1 MTAPIFS
8 NRKRAFHLG
17 PFPLERMKRAA
28 GRITDAVPPM
38 QPLDFDRTEQP
49 SSIVNA
55 LDEYQAMLDA
65 IRDGFISKTKAK
77 CPTDRAERARHIKSF
92 AYFQDAPMVGI
103 ARLDADAHLD
113 EPIRNPGIGRLA
125 EQLRTRQVKS
135 FAAGIETTMA
145 DLKDSMNAPPKS
157 IEGHRYAIVLLYPFN
172 RDPEQDEAGFVW
184 MQDAQAQRASVRATE
199 TAVVVANYLRVL
211 GYDARAHSGSATEV
225 DLNWVAVGAGLASVE
240 NGTVTNPFVGD
251 RFQVAVITTDFELE
265 PDAPLAPLSDQPST
279 LTKGVAQALGLGSP
293 KTTSTHDPFAT
304 RAYAMGPHPFEAL
317 KRVDKP
323 TTYIDEARVARVPK
337 RADMFARSKFG
348 DMGKA
353 NQEATRGGYF
363 VQQSPL
369 AQALRRPLGAFL
381 VLQDGAQADTI
392 SRDAREAQAN
402 ADGIKAVAYFLGVDA
417 VGISR
422 CPDWVWYSHDADGEP
437 ITPSHPNAISFI
449 IDQGFETTEG
459 SSGDDWIAV
468 VQSMRAYLRFSLLGG
483 IVAKH
488 IRNLGYAAQVH
499 TNVHSEVVHP
509 PLLLLSGLGEVSRI
523 GEVIVNPFLGPRL
536 KSGVI
541 TTDMPLA
548 HDKPIDFGMQA
559 FCEACNKCARE
570 CPAGAITAGPKLMF
584 NGYEIWKS
592 DSQKCTTYR
601 LTQKGGAMCG
611 RCMKTCPWNV
621 EGLMHEKPLRWMAM
635 NVPAMAGILAK
646 LDDVVGNGQIN
657 PNKRWWWDLKW
668 APDGTC
674 EMINTDDEPPNYR
687 QLQTDLKLDYADQTL
702 AVYPADLAPP
712 PWPFPFPMDREKGI
726 EAYQALITAKEYQ
739 HRLNEGQ
746 SEPTSHKFAPPDE
759 APVIRVEVT
768 KVEKLTNDVTKYEL
782 SSLDGSPLP
791 EWRAGAHIDI
801 VVAPEYLRQFSM
813 CGDPRDRS
821 KYQIGVLREDQGRG
835 GSKLLHRIF
844 SQGRKVFISKPI
856 NHFPLAQGGTKHILM
871 GGGIGVTPM
880 MAFAHECHARGID
893 FELHF
898 SASKAADAGF
908 AKDLKSF
915 AWADKVTFHFSDQGA
930 RADLDGILAGYQPG
944 WHVYA
949 CGPDRYMTG
958 VMEAAE
964 RQGFPDEARHLE
976 YFSVPELPE
985 YENHDFTLRLTKSG
999 KDFLVPADKTAA
1011 DVLIE
1016 NGYPIDLKCSD
1027 GICGVCKCG
1036 LNGGEVEHRDFVL
1049 SKAQRQDAIILCQSR
1064 AAQKDGVVEIDL

>member
-1 MTAPIFS
+1 MANPIFS

-17 PFPLERMKRAA
+17 PFPLERMTRRPGRAV
-28 GRITDAVPPM
+28 GDVPPM
-38 QPLDFDRTEQP
+38 QPVDFDRKDRP
-49 SSIVNA
+49 SSLGNA

-65 IRDGFISKTKAK
+65 IRDGFISKTRAK
-77 CPTDRAERARHIKSF
+77 CPEDPIERTRHIKSF
-92 AYFQDAPMVGI
+92 AYFQDAPMVAI
-103 ARLDADAHLD
+103 ARMDQSAHLGV
-113 EPIRNPGIGRLA
+113 PIRNPGIGRLA
-125 EQLRTRQVKS
+125 DELRTRQVKS
-135 FAAGIETTMA
+135 LAAGIEATMA
-145 DLKDSMNAPPKS
+145 DLRDSMAAPPKS
-157 IEGHRYAIVLLYPFN
+157 MDGHAYAIVLLYPFS
-172 RDPEQDEAGFVW
+172 RDPERDEAGYAW
-184 MQDAQAQRASVRATE
+184 MQDAQSQRASVRATE
-199 TAVVVANYLRVL
+199 TAVVLANYLRVL
-211 GYDARAHSGSATEV
+211 GFDARAHSGSASEV
-225 DLNWVAVGAGLASVE
+225 DLNWLTVAAGLASVE
-240 NGTVTNPFVGD
+240 NGALVNPFVGD
-251 RFQVAVITTDFELE
+251 RFQVSVVTTDFEMM
-265 PDAPLAPLSDQPST
+265 PDMPLAPMSDQPAS
-279 LTKGVAQALGLGSP
+279 LTRGAAWALGIGSA
-293 KTTSTHDPFAT
+293 KNALTLDPFAK
-304 RAYAMGPHPFEAL
+304 RAYASGPHPFETL

-323 TTYIDEARVARVPK
+323 TTYIDEERVARVPK

-353 NQEATRGGYF
+353 NQEASRGGYF
-363 VQQSPL
+363 AQKSPL

-381 VLQDGAQADTI
+381 VLQDGEHAETI
-392 SRDAREAQAN
+392 SPDALDAQAN
-402 ADGIKAVAYFLGVDA
+402 ADGIKAVAYFLGADA

-422 CPDWVWYSHDADGEP
+422 CPEWVWYSHDANGDP
-437 ITPSHPNAISFI
+437 ITPEHPNAISFI
-449 IDQGFETTEG
+449 IDQGFDTTEG

-488 IRNLGYAAQVH
+488 IRNLGYGAQVH
-499 TNVHSEVVHP
+499 TNVQSEVVHP

-541 TTDMPLA
+541 TTDMPLV

-570 CPAGAITAGPKLMF
+570 CPSGAITAGPKLMF

-621 EGLMHEKPLRWMAM
+621 EGLQHERPLRWMAM

-657 PNKRWWWDLKW
+657 PKKRWWWDLKW

-674 EMINTDDEPPNYR
+674 EMINTEEEPPNYR
-687 QLQTDLKLDYADQTL
+687 ELQTDLKLDYADQTL

-739 HRLNEGQ
+739 RRLDAGEAA
-746 SEPTSHKFAPPDE
+746 PTSHQFGPPGE

-768 KVEKLTNDVTKYEL
+768 KAEKMTDGVTKYEF
-782 SSLDGSPLP
+782 SSVDGQPLP
-791 EWRAGAHIDI
+791 EWTAGAHLDI
-801 VVAPEYLRQFSM
+801 VVAPEYFRQYSLS
-813 CGDPRDRS
+813 GDPADRT
-821 KYQIGVLREDQGRG
+821 KYQIGVLREDAGRG

-844 SQGRKVFISKPI
+844 SEGRKIFVSKPI
-856 NHFPLAQGGTKHILM
+856 NHFPLASEGSKHILM

-880 MAFAHECHARGID
+880 IAFAHECHTKGID
-893 FELHF
+893 FELHY
-898 SASKAADAGF
+898 SASKAADAAF
-908 AKDLKSF
+908 VEDLKGF
-915 AWADKVTFHFSDQGA
+915 AWADRVTFHFSDKGA
-930 RADLDGILAGYQPG
+930 RADLEHILSGYRSG
-944 WHVYA
+944 WHVYT
-949 CGPDRYMTG
+949 CGPERYMTG
-958 VMEAAE
+958 VMDAAE
-964 RQGFPDEARHLE
+964 RQGFPEEARHLE

-999 KDFLVPADKTAA
+999 RDFRVPADRSAA

-1049 SKAQRQDAIILCQSR
+1049 SKAQRKDAMILCQSR
-1064 AAQKDGVVEIDL
+1064 AAEKDGVVEIDL